1 MDAVVYPVKEIG
13 DFIMNEMIPLRIPTS
28 NEEMTKKFE
37 IKWTPTLITMDVNE
51 KEHQRTLGFMGVDEL
66 IPSLLLG
73 MAKIPFDEGEP
84 ARAIELLQKVIDDY
98 PKSNSVPEAIFLR
111 GVAGY
116 KNTHQAAPLKE
127 AYNILNQNYP
137 DTTWAKRAYPYS
149 LL

>member
-1 MDAVVYPVKEIG
+1 MYPVKEIG
-13 DFIMNEMIPLRIPTS
+13 DFIMNEMIPLRIPSS

-37 IKWTPTLITMDVNE
+37 IKWTPTFIAMDVNG
-51 KEHQRTLGFMGVDEL
+51 KEHHRTVGFIAVEEL

-73 MAKIPFDEGEP
+73 KAKINFDNENFTKTL
-84 ARAIELLQKVIDDY
+84 ELLQSIINNY
-98 PKSNSVPEAIFLR
+98 PKSSDAPEAIFLR

-116 KNTHQAAPLKE
+116 KNTHQVAPLKE

-137 DTTWAKRAYPYS
+137 DTSWAKRAYPYS